1 MRGENRIG
9 IFYINGWSKN
19 SYSIFASHSLFYI
32 NVLRFFLW
40 KGATYAL
47 AKTREHVDFWFFKAN
62 ADRRNETKWNGTKW
76 NELNP
81 TNWVYFVSF
90 LFVAVHFVQFVSFR
104 RSALTCARTE
114 LQRTATNR
122 FWTVLGRRDPVLS
135 TNQSRAE
142 CRFAENSRRIIQFR
156 RILETAMCRLPYLT
170 LRLSNCACTKTHP
183 YFHTSARRKLRH
195 YFAAPTS

>member
-1 MRGENRIG
+1 MAMGSVWTGRRLMIMTLVLLLLILNPNRLLLTFKLVNAACRSG
-9 IFYINGWSKN
+9 PCSVSKKG
-19 SYSIFASHSLFYI
+19 
-32 NVLRFFLW
+32 RFRSKKW
-40 KGATYAL
+40 TEMK
-47 AKTREHVDFWFFKAN
+47 
-62 ADRRNETKWNGTKW
+62 RNETKR
-76 NELNP
+76 NELQRNELSLFR
-81 TNWVYFVSF
+81 FVS
-90 LFVAVHFVQFVSFR
+90 VRCSSVRFVSFR

-170 LRLSNCACTKTHP
+170 HSRDYN
-183 YFHTSARRKLRH
+183 YRRKC
-195 YFAAPTS
+195 FIETQI

>member
-1 MRGENRIG
+1 MTSSTYFSFIG
-9 IFYINGWSKN
+9 WVSADQVKLLQAVARNSEHVQNWDPSRTDAKRRATARNWVASQCTSKKWLAHETKRN
-19 SYSIFASHSLFYI
+19 ELQRNELSLF
-32 NVLRFFLW
+32 R
-40 KGATYAL
+40 
-47 AKTREHVDFWFFKAN
+47 
-62 ADRRNETKWNGTKW
+62 
-76 NELNP
+76 
-81 TNWVYFVSF
+81 FVS
-90 LFVAVHFVQFVSFR
+90 VRCSSVRFVSFR

-170 LRLSNCACTKTHP
+170 HSRDYN
-183 YFHTSARRKLRH
+183 YRRKCCVE
-195 YFAAPTS
+195 TQI

>member
-1 MRGENRIG
+1 MTSSTYFSFIG
-9 IFYINGWSKN
+9 WVSADQVKLLQAVARN
-19 SYSIFASHSLFYI
+19 S
-32 NVLRFFLW
+32 
-40 KGATYAL
+40 
-47 AKTREHVDFWFFKAN
+47 EHVQNWDPSRTDAKRRATARNWVASQCTSKKWLAHETK
-62 ADRRNETKWNGTKW
+62 RNETKR
-76 NELNP
+76 NELQRNELSLFR
-81 TNWVYFVSF
+81 FVSVRCSSF
-90 LFVAVHFVQFVSFR
+90 RFVSFR

-170 LRLSNCACTKTHP
+170 HSRDYNWPSI
-183 YFHTSARRKLRH
+183 R
-195 YFAAPTS
+195 

>member
-1 MRGENRIG
+1 MFTTRNDDDAIDLLLFHWLSQRRPGQVVASCCAKFRTCSELRSVANWRETAR
-9 IFYINGWSKN
+9 NGAQLSRK
-19 SYSIFASHSLFYI
+19 SMHIEEMAC
-32 NVLRFFLW
+32 
-40 KGATYAL
+40 A
-47 AKTREHVDFWFFKAN
+47 
-62 ADRRNETKWNGTKW
+62 RNETKR
-76 NELNP
+76 NELQRNELSLFR
-81 TNWVYFVSF
+81 FVSVRCSSF
-90 LFVAVHFVQFVSFR
+90 RFVSFR

-170 LRLSNCACTKTHP
+170 HSRDYN
-183 YFHTSARRKLRH
+183 YRRKC
-195 YFAAPTS
+195 FIETQI